1 MIREDTAQAVQIWR
15 KQESKEHFLKSIKMQ
30 NLKET
35 MLIIIILHLYNLS
48 IMVDESIYK
57 TINWRNV
64 KHKFIH

>member
-1 MIREDTAQAVQIWR
+1 MERR
-15 KQESKEHFLKSIKMQ
+15 QESIKIKNPKESI
-30 NLKET
+30 
-35 MLIIIILHLYNLS
+35 LIIIILHLYNLS